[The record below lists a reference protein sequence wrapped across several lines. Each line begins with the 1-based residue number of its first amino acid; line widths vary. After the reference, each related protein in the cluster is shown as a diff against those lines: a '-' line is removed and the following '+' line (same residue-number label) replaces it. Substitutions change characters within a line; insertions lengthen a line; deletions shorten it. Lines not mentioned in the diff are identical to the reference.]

1 MEYAL
6 LLFIF
11 SFRLLSHCLS
21 YCVTGCIIWTSA
33 CIKLL
38 EVTEPKWFGILLQNK
53 QTNKQKPNKLISKQ
67 TNKKFEMK
75 TQLFK
80 FANLSEA
87 KLCS

>member
-53 QTNKQKPNKLISKQ
+53 QTKQTKTKQ
-67 TNKKFEMK
+67 TNKQTNKQK
-75 TQLFK
+75 I
-80 FANLSEA
+80 
-87 KLCS
+87 